1 MDSFSKYLRN
11 NFKEIDISSA
21 IADYKGEFHMLR
33 LEEGKQNRQKGW
45 TISTLSYYS
54 INRSCGEGW
63 GTAIMMDTKQS
74 LRCGGK
80 FLKFYIVVDV
90 M

>member
-33 LEEGKQNRQKGW
+33 LEEGKQNRQKG
-45 TISTLSYYS
+45 
-54 INRSCGEGW
+54 
-63 GTAIMMDTKQS
+63 
-74 LRCGGK
+74 
-80 FLKFYIVVDV
+80 
-90 M
+90 